1 MTRVWTLAALQL
13 NRGPMSAILSSRTLL
28 PMLAAAA
35 LAVAGCGRQ
44 EEGVSRVAAIGQ
56 HPRLV
61 ETVSAPLS
69 AGDALLRQNMAQGL
83 VRFDEHGQVVPGL
96 AERWN
101 VSDDGLSYI
110 FRLQTG
116 DWPDGRKIRADEVA
130 RILSRQLR
138 PSSTNPLKDT
148 LGAISEVVA
157 MTDRV
162 IEIRLIAP
170 RPNLL
175 QLLAQPELGLVR
187 ASVGTGPFRIPTA
200 EEVAAIPNDKDSKGA
215 LLLTHRIYIPDAEDP
230 IEKVRISGGDART
243 LVAAF
248 AEGKLDLVVGGTVD
262 DLPIALAQKM
272 PRGALRFDPVAGL
285 FGLAP
290 TRRSDVLQE
299 ADVRRLLSRAID
311 RPALID
317 GLRVGGLV
325 PRATLLQA
333 GLEGTGQPPQPAW
346 LGQPAS
352 ERMPALVAEANRI
365 FGGTDR
371 PTIRIAIPDGPG
383 GKYLLA
389 RLAYD
394 WRPIGITVVRAPNMA
409 SADLVWVDEVAPS
422 ISPAWFV
429 RRFRCGVTAIC
440 VEEAEQLLEQARAT
454 VDGRQRAAL
463 FLEAARL
470 MDEAQ
475 LFIPIAAPIR
485 WSLVSG
491 RSPGFAENP
500 FARHT
505 LVGLANER
513 FSGSR

>member
-1 MTRVWTLAALQL
+1 MRVWTLAALQL
-13 NRGPMSAILSSRTLL
+13 NRGLMTAFLSSRTLL
-28 PMLAAAA
+28 PVLAAAA
-35 LAVAGCGRQ
+35 LAVTGCGRQ
-44 EEGVSRVAAIGQ
+44 EEGVSRVAAIGPT
-56 HPRLV
+56 PRLV

-69 AGDALLRQNMAQGL
+69 AGDALLRQNLAQGL

-138 PSSTNPLKDT
+138 PSSTNPLKDA
-148 LGAISEVVA
+148 LGAVSEVVA

-162 IEIRLIAP
+162 IEIRLLSP

-187 ASVGTGPFRIPTA
+187 AGVGTGPFRVPTA
-200 EEVAAIPNDKDSKGA
+200 EEAAAIPADKDSKGA
-215 LLLTHRIYIPDAEDP
+215 LLLTHRIHIPDAVDP

-248 AEGKLDLVVGGTVD
+248 AEGKLELVVGGTVD

-290 TRRSDVLQE
+290 TRRSEILQQ
-299 ADVRRLLSRAID
+299 ADVRHLLSQAID
-311 RPALID
+311 RRALID

-333 GLEGTGQPPQPAW
+333 GLEGIDQPPQPAW

-352 ERMPALVAEANRI
+352 ERRPTLVAEANRL

-371 PTIRIAIPDGPG
+371 PTLRIAIPDGPG

-389 RLAYD
+389 RLGYD
-394 WRPIGITVVRAPNMA
+394 WAPLGIKVERAPNAA
-409 SADLVWVDEVAPS
+409 SADFVWIDEVAPS
-422 ISPAWFV
+422 TSPAWFL

-440 VEEAEQLLEQARAT
+440 VEEAEPLLAQARDT
-454 VDGRQRAAL
+454 VDNVQQMNFL
-463 FLEAARL
+463 LEAAHL
-470 MDEAQ
+470 MDRDQ
-475 LFIPIAAPIR
+475 VFIPIAAPIR

-513 FSGSR
+513 FSDSR